1 MTRRRQTQLGVLRAG
16 LTIAVF
22 AVSAPALHAQ
32 AAPQGLTPVAQLPSP
47 PLTFEAA
54 LERALDN
61 NPAIAAARLRRAI
74 GMRGV
79 DVAAERPNP
88 EFRAELEKEAPKES
102 YSLGVPLELGGKRGR
117 RIAVGEAVVR
127 TTEAEIGQ
135 TLVDVRAAVRRAYFT
150 RVAAEARLTLVGEL
164 RDLAQRAR
172 DAAQQRF
179 DAGSVPRLE
188 LVQAELA
195 LAQAE
200 NDRVGAQAAADA
212 ARVTLDALLGFPLDA
227 SPALVTPLDAG
238 ALPAL
243 PAALQAARS
252 SNSELAVLDRR
263 LDEQRARVALARS
276 LQTPDVT
283 PEATL
288 TRRAEPEF
296 GTGWR
301 AAVGIAL
308 PVFTRHRAGVEVEQ
322 ATLAQLELERAAA
335 LARIEGEVASGTALA
350 AAQRQQMQEYRDRI
364 LPQALDVE
372 RMAEDAYRLGQTGIS
387 ALLLALQATRD
398 ARLKSLAAAEQYQNA
413 LADLERTMG
422 TTIR

>member
-1 MTRRRQTQLGVLRAG
+1 
-16 LTIAVF
+16 
-22 AVSAPALHAQ
+22 
-32 AAPQGLTPVAQLPSP
+32 
-47 PLTFEAA
+47 
-54 LERALDN
+54 
-61 NPAIAAARLRRAI
+61 
-74 GMRGV
+74 
-79 DVAAERPNP
+79 
-88 EFRAELEKEAPKES
+88 
-102 YSLGVPLELGGKRGR
+102 VPLELGGKRSR
-117 RIAVGEAVVR
+117 RIAAGEAAVR

-135 TLVDVRAAVRRAYFT
+135 TIVDVRAAVRRAYFT
-150 RVAAEARLTLVGEL
+150 RVAAEARLALVGEL

-212 ARVTLDALLGFPLDA
+212 ARVGLDALLGLPLAA

-238 ALPAL
+238 TLPAL
-243 PAALQAARS
+243 QAALQAARS
-252 SNSELAVLDRR
+252 SNAELAVLDRR
-263 LDEQRARVALARS
+263 VEEQRARVAVAES
-276 LQTPDVT
+276 LQTPDIT

-301 AAVGIAL
+301 AAVGVTL
-308 PVFTRHRAGVEVEQ
+308 PVFTRHRAGVQVEQ
-322 ATLAQLELERAAA
+322 ATLAQLELERTAA
-335 LARIEGEVASGTALA
+335 LARIEGQVASGTALA
-350 AAQRQQMQEYRDRI
+350 AAQHQQLQEYRDRI

-372 RMAEDAYRLGQTGIS
+372 RMAEDAYRLGQTGIP

-413 LADLERTMG
+413 LADLEQTMG
-422 TTIR
+422 MTIR

>member
-1 MTRRRQTQLGVLRAG
+1 MASRQHPGLAALKAA
-16 LTIAVF
+16 LTIALF
-22 AVSAPALHAQ
+22 AFSAQTLHSQ
-32 AAPQGLTPVAQLPSP
+32 TPLQGITPAPQPASP
-47 PLTFEAA
+47 PLTFDAA

-61 NPAIAAARLRRAI
+61 NPAIAAARLRRDI
-74 GMRGV
+74 GLRGV

-102 YSLGVPLELGGKRGR
+102 YSLGLPLELGGKRTR
-117 RIAVGEAVVR
+117 RVAVGEAVVR

-135 TLVDVRAAVRRAYFT
+135 TIVDVRAAVRRAYFT
-150 RVAAEARLTLVGEL
+150 RVAAQARLTLVGEL

-195 LAQAE
+195 LAQAD
-200 NDRVGAQAAADA
+200 NDRIGAQAAADA
-212 ARVTLDALLGFPLDA
+212 ARVALDALLGLPLDA
-227 SPALVTPLDAG
+227 APALVTPLEASG
-238 ALPAL
+238 VPGL

-252 SNSELAVLDRR
+252 SNAELAVLDRR
-263 LDEQRARVALARS
+263 LEEQRARVTLAQS
-276 LQTPDVT
+276 LQTPDLT

-301 AAVGIAL
+301 AAVGVTL
-308 PVFTRHRAGVEVEQ
+308 PVFTRHRAGVQVEQ

-335 LARIEGEVASGTALA
+335 LARIEGEVASGAALA
-350 AAQRQQMQEYRDRI
+350 AAQRQQLQEYRDRI

-387 ALLLALQATRD
+387 ALLLALQSTRD
-398 ARLKSLAAAEQYQNA
+398 ARLKSLDAAEQYQNA

-422 TTIR
+422 ITIR

>member
-1 MTRRRQTQLGVLRAG
+1 MTNPTHSTFAPLRAG
-16 LTIAVF
+16 LAIVLVTF
-22 AVSAPALHAQ
+22 CAPASRAQ
-32 AAPQGLTPVAQLPSP
+32 TPSPGQAPVAQPRLPS
-47 PLTFEAA
+47 LTFDAA
-54 LERALDN
+54 LERALAS
-61 NPAIAAARLRRAI
+61 NPAIAAARLRREI
-74 GMRGV
+74 GLRGV
-79 DVAAERPNP
+79 DVAGERPNP
-88 EFRAELEKEAPKES
+88 EFRTELEKEAPKES

-117 RIAVGEAVVR
+117 RIAVGEAAVR

-135 TLVDVRAAVRRAYFT
+135 TVVDVRAAVRRAYFS
-150 RVAAEARLTLVGEL
+150 RVAAESRLALVGEL

-195 LAQAE
+195 LAQAN
-200 NDRVGAQAAADA
+200 NDRIGAQAAADA
-212 ARVTLDALLGFPLDA
+212 ARVALDALLGLPLDA
-227 SPALVTPLDAG
+227 APPLVTPLEAG
-238 ALPAL
+238 GVPDLQ
-243 PAALQAARS
+243 AAIQAARS
-252 SNSELAVLDRR
+252 SNAELAVLDRR
-263 LDEQRARVALARS
+263 LEEQRARVALAQS
-276 LQTPDVT
+276 LQTPDIT

-301 AAVGIAL
+301 AAVGVTL
-308 PVFTRHRAGVEVEQ
+308 PVLTRHRAGVEVEQ
-322 ATLAQLELERAAA
+322 ATLAQLELERTAS
-335 LARIEGEVASGTALA
+335 LTRIEGEVAAGATLA
-350 AAQRQQMQEYRDRI
+350 AAQRQQLQEYRDRI

-398 ARLKSLAAAEQYQNA
+398 ARLKSVDAGEQYQSA

-422 TTIR
+422 MTIR